1 MKKQMILGAMIVM
14 LGASSASAEG
24 LSPAAEAGS
33 GAAMVMVQLAQ
44 LLRIGSPEG
53 IQAEFGP
60 CEDWDADGATLN
72 CSGVFF
78 FFTKADVLVTIWVG
92 EYTSTVDKDFDQREW
107 VAAAAFRLNKETGV
121 NFKDNGED
129 AEGWHELVW
138 LLRDEEFFLRLN
150 KKKGN
155 ASIGVKIR

>member
-1 MKKQMILGAMIVM
+1 MKIRTLIVVLIAM
-14 LGASSASAEG
+14 LGASGASAEG

-60 CEDWDADGATLN
+60 CEDWDADGAILN
-72 CSGVFF
+72 CNGVFF
-78 FFTKADVLVTIWVG
+78 AFNKADVLVIIYVG
-92 EYTSTVDKDFDQREW
+92 EYTSKVDKDFDQREW

-138 LLRDEEFFLRLN
+138 LLRDGEFFLRLN

-155 ASIGVKIR
+155 ATIGVKIR